1 MKPLLPLLTLVFV
14 ASLHAKTE
22 PKPADEALLAAAC
35 DSKGGLLIEAPDDD
49 SADESSDDSGGGL
62 FGSSEPAGDKNAA
75 PKKKTPKAPKKADA
89 PKKILHAKNRGTGPN
104 AAADCRKKFGA
115 FASSHGDLKAAIA
128 PEIEGELSQADRAR
142 VMTAMTRSHNVMPLG
157 KMDGKSLPE
166 LETASRSMF
175 DGAPAGPI
183 KPDQLSKLLDGVE
196 DKLDRHA
203 ASEAKK
209 AAQLAAIAA
218 EVHKR
223 DQERQRQQA
232 ANQPLSPDLRADA
245 GAQAAVRANAP
256 AAGPYTEPSS
266 NGSAR
271 AALQGLNLGALP
283 QSVPTPTSGSNRGS
297 ILDDVKA
304 ALGNLGV
311 NIMGRS
317 QWGARY
323 GADARAQ
330 TPMKITVHHSAGSPS
345 HTDANIL
352 SQISGW
358 ETLHVGKG
366 FGRMGYHWV
375 INSEGTIVEGQG
387 TELVGSHTLN
397 NNQNN
402 VGICLAGNFDIQQ
415 PTDKML
421 RSLASLM
428 AYVSARY
435 NMDMSNPDFVR
446 GHEFYSR
453 GRICPGVNVMHSL
466 PDIRA
471 KATQLAEQS
480 KTSGGTVIAAVS
492 NG

>member
-14 ASLHAKTE
+14 ASLHAKSE

-49 SADESSDDSGGGL
+49 SAEEANDDGGL

-115 FASSHGDLKAAIA
+115 FASSHGDLKAAMA
-128 PEIEGELSQADRAR
+128 PEVEGELSQADRAR
-142 VMTAMTRSHNVMPLG
+142 VMTAMARSHNVMPLG
-157 KMDGKSLPE
+157 KMDGKSVPE
-166 LETASRSMF
+166 LQAASRSMF
-175 DGAPAGPI
+175 DGAPAGPM

-196 DKLDRHA
+196 DRLDRHA

-223 DQERQRQQA
+223 DQERARQTA
-232 ANQPLSPDLRADA
+232 AKQPQSPDLRTDA
-245 GAQAAVRANAP
+245 GMQATVRANAP
-256 AAGPYTEPSS
+256 AAGPYTEPAS

-271 AALQGLNLGALP
+271 GALQGLNLGALP
-283 QSVPTPTSGSNRGS
+283 QSVPTPTTGSNRGS
-297 ILDDVKA
+297 ILADVKA
-304 ALGNLGV
+304 ALSNLGV
-311 NIMGRS
+311 NIMGRG

-358 ETLHVGKG
+358 EALHVSKG

-402 VGICLAGNFDIQQ
+402 VGICLAGNFDNQQ

-435 NMDMSNPDFVR
+435 NMDMTSPDFVR

-453 GRICPGVNVMHSL
+453 GRICPGVNVMHAL
-466 PDIRA
+466 PELRA
-471 KATQLAEQS
+471 KATQLAEKS
-480 KTSGGTVIAAVS
+480 KSGGTLVAAVES
-492 NG
+492 